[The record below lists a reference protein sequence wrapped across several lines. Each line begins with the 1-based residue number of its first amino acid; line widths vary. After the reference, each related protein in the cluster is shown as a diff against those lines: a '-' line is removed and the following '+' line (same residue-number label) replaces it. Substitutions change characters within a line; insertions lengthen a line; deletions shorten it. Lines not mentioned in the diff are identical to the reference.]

1 MGYYASGSGT
11 IKVKEEP
18 AENTIK
24 IINNAFENV
33 DYYEK
38 EKEINICG
46 YEKYYEESVYDAI
59 EAIRPIT
66 ISGNIEFKGEDDC
79 IWRFY
84 FKDGNWIEESGE
96 IYYESDLPTVKTDKE
111 EFLGSIIDVIQDQID
126 NPKGEIITGEWY
138 DDIYDKLKSIMEAW
152 KVF

>member
-1 MGYYASGSGT
+1 MGYYASSSGT

-18 AENTIK
+18 AEDTMK
-24 IINNAFENV
+24 IIKNAFENV

-38 EKEINICG
+38 EKEVDVCG
-46 YEKYYEESVYDAI
+46 YEKYYEESVYDAL
-59 EAIRPIT
+59 EAIKPIT
-66 ISGNIEFKGEDDC
+66 ISGDIEFKGDDDYF
-79 IWRFY
+79 WRFY
-84 FKDGNWIEESGE
+84 FKDGNWIEESGK

-138 DDIYDKLKSIMEAW
+138 DAVYDELKSIMEAW